1 MTDLLIIAGKLK
13 FQQSARIRSHRRTNQ
28 PRFQCTEAAPTFAA
42 CAFTTTL
49 PFLNLAI
56 EIAMTTTTSLDAV
69 FHSEVLPALPH
80 SAITILQL
88 SQKPE
93 CGPADFAKPIE
104 ADPGLMGQ
112 VLKFVNSSYFGFS
125 REIMSVPQAL
135 TLVGTR
141 AITNFALWNAVFSV
155 IPNPKFGP
163 FDLKSLW
170 QDSLRRALFARSLGK
185 SLKLSNA
192 EDLFAGALLQDMAI
206 PLLLKELPGEY
217 EELVLRRAK
226 EGRRLSGLEQEL
238 FGWDHADAAALLA
251 ERWNLPAEFVT
262 LIAQHTHLADLLE
275 GGKSNQPAAC
285 VALASLLPS
294 CCDDSW
300 DEQSEFVEAYSRL
313 TGQSAEVLK
322 QLFAEVDE
330 TTCEFAPVLKLPVP
344 KTTLVESLSQC

>member
-1 MTDLLIIAGKLK
+1 M
-13 FQQSARIRSHRRTNQ
+13 Q
-28 PRFQCTEAAPTFAA
+28 PVMP
-42 CAFTTTL
+42 
-49 PFLNLAI
+49 
-56 EIAMTTTTSLDAV
+56 TTTTSLEDV
-69 FHSEVLPALPH
+69 FHAEVLPALPH
-80 SAITILQL
+80 SAITMLQL
-88 SQKPE
+88 SQKPD
-93 CGPADFAKPIE
+93 CGPNDFARPIE

-170 QDSLRRALFARSLGK
+170 QDSLRRALFARALGK
-185 SLKLSNA
+185 TLGLSNS

-206 PLLLKELPGEY
+206 PLLLKELPAEY
-217 EELVLRRAK
+217 EELVQRRAD
-226 EGRRLSGLEQEL
+226 EGRRLSGLEKEL

-251 ERWNLPAEFVT
+251 ERWNLPKEFVS
-262 LIAQHTHLADLLE
+262 LIAQHTHLSALLNGDE
-275 GGKSNQPAAC
+275 SQKPAAC

-294 CCDDSW
+294 CSDDGW
-300 DEQSEFVEAYSRL
+300 DEQSEFVEAYAKL
-313 TGQSAEVLK
+313 TGNTVDELK

-330 TTCEFAPVLKLPVP
+330 ATTEFAPF
-344 KTTLVESLSQC
+344 